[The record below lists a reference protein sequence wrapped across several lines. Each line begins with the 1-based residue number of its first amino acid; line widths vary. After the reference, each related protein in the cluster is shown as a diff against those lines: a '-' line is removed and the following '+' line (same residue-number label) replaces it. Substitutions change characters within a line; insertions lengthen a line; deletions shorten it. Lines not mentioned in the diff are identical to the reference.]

1 MINISS
7 FLGRVPLVSNRS
19 VYSAAKSAVNVLT
32 ANLRMDPKAK
42 YPKIKVSLVM
52 PGIVDTDFHRVAGT
66 IMAVK
71 AGSQVGPQRVQ
82 SADEVATQIA
92 SLIAHP
98 VAELYT
104 NPASSELARQYYADV
119 GAFEENMAT
128 RSSGT

>member
-52 PGIVDTDFHRVAGT
+52 PRIVDTDFHRVAGT

-71 AGSQVGPQRVQ
+71 AGGQGGPQRGQ
-82 SADEVATQIA
+82 SPHEVATQKA
-92 SLIAHP
+92 SLITPP
-98 VAELYT
+98 VAELST
-104 NPASSELARQYYADV
+104 NTPSSEFAKQ
-119 GAFEENMAT
+119 
-128 RSSGT
+128 

>member
-52 PGIVDTDFHRVAGT
+52 PRIVDTDFHRVAGT
-66 IMAVK
+66 IMAGK
-71 AGSQVGPQRVQ
+71 GGGPGGAQRGRTP
-82 SADEVATQIA
+82 DRVAKKNA
-92 SLIAHP
+92 SLLHP
-98 VAELYT
+98 PHAGHYT
-104 NPASSELARQYYADV
+104 QTA
-119 GAFEENMAT
+119 
-128 RSSGT
+128 

>member
-71 AGSQVGPQRVQ
+71 GGGPGGAPKGQTPHRG
-82 SADEVATQIA
+82 ATQ
-92 SLIAHP
+92 
-98 VAELYT
+98 
-104 NPASSELARQYYADV
+104 NPAPL
-119 GAFEENMAT
+119 T
-128 RSSGT
+128 HPIP

>member
-52 PGIVDTDFHRVAGT
+52 PRIVDTDFHRVAGT

-71 AGSQVGPQRVQ
+71 AGGQGGPQRGG

-92 SLIAHP
+92 LVIAHP
-98 VAELYT
+98 AAESYT
-104 NPASSELARQYYADV
+104 YAASSQLARH
-119 GAFEENMAT
+119 N
-128 RSSGT
+128 

>member
-52 PGIVDTDFHRVAGT
+52 PRIVDTDFHRVAGT

-71 AGSQVGPQRVQ
+71 AGGHVGAPRGQ
-82 SADEVATQIA
+82 SPDEGATQNA
-92 SLIAHP
+92 SLLAPP
-98 VAELYT
+98 VAERHT
-104 NPASSELARQYYADV
+104 NPPSLELARQYYARLR
-119 GAFEENMAT
+119 A
-128 RSSGT
+128 

>member
-52 PGIVDTDFHRVAGT
+52 PRIVDTDFHRVAGT
-66 IMAVK
+66 IMAAK
-71 AGSQVGPQRVQ
+71 AGGQVGPQRVEHP
-82 SADEVATQIA
+82 AEVATQ
-92 SLIAHP
+92 
-98 VAELYT
+98 
-104 NPASSELARQYYADV
+104 NPAPLDPPAPEL
-119 GAFEENMAT
+119 
-128 RSSGT
+128 

>member
-52 PGIVDTDFHRVAGT
+52 PRIVDTDFHRVAGT
-66 IMAVK
+66 IMAVE
-71 AGSQVGPQRVQ
+71 AGSQAGPPGGQPP
-82 SADEVATQIA
+82 DEGATQITA
-92 SLIAHP
+92 LKAHP
-98 VAELYT
+98 GAELYT
-104 NPASSELARQYYADV
+104 NRASSR
-119 GAFEENMAT
+119 
-128 RSSGT
+128 

>member
-52 PGIVDTDFHRVAGT
+52 PRIVDTDFHRVAGT

-71 AGSQVGPQRVQ
+71 AGSPGGPQKGQ
-82 SADEVATQIA
+82 SSGQGAKQIA
-92 SLIAHP
+92 LLIP
-98 VAELYT
+98 QPLPGPSPK
-104 NPASSELARQYYADV
+104 PAYP
-119 GAFEENMAT
+119 
-128 RSSGT
+128 